1 VQTTLFKYLFYHN
14 FTRLFDIGERRNC
27 YTVNIDINE
36 EVSIDMTW
44 KLVHKK
50 SYDIIENENGKNLS
64 YHPNL
69 GIQIIE
75 KDGFAF
81 KDLNATGNLDKFE
94 DWRLPLTLRIHDFKT
109 QFGLWQEKDCLYYP
123 KGKIQIP
130 VDVYDNLL
138 FLYEHK
144 LFHIE
149 EEKEDMKFIKEN
161 YLLGVLLLMF
171 DNDYGTG
178 KEDYLLQLIVQS
190 VQLGVLE
197 NVMYSIWEAVR
208 NYLKTLSE
216 KRNTALGEMSYI
228 S

>member
-1 VQTTLFKYLFYHN
+1 
-14 FTRLFDIGERRNC
+14 
-27 YTVNIDINE
+27 
-36 EVSIDMTW
+36 M
-44 KLVHKK
+44 
-50 SYDIIENENGKNLS
+50 S

-94 DWRLPLTLRIHDFKT
+94 DWRLPLTCVFMILRHNLDYGRKKT
-109 QFGLWQEKDCLYYP
+109 VCINP

-190 VQLGVLE
+190 VQLGVIGKMF
-197 NVMYSIWEAVR
+197 MYSIWEAVR

>member
-1 VQTTLFKYLFYHN
+1 MMYPYMTLADE
-14 FTRLFDIGERRNC
+14 TEI
-27 YTVNIDINE
+27 
-36 EVSIDMTW
+36 
-44 KLVHKK
+44 VH
-50 SYDIIENENGKNLS
+50 S
-64 YHPNL
+64 
-69 GIQIIE
+69 QIIE

-149 EEKEDMKFIKEN
+149 NRAAAYNPVFPGDE
-161 YLLGVLLLMF
+161 
-171 DNDYGTG
+171 YG
-178 KEDYLLQLIVQS
+178 
-190 VQLGVLE
+190 
-197 NVMYSIWEAVR
+197 NP
-208 NYLKTLSE
+208 
-216 KRNTALGEMSYI
+216 
-228 S
+228 

>member
-1 VQTTLFKYLFYHN
+1 MQTTLFKYLFYHN

-81 KDLNATGNLDKFE
+81 KDLNATGNLDIFE
-94 DWRLPLTLRIHDFKT
+94 DWRLPLDFKT

-216 KRNTALGEMSYI
+216 KRNKALGEMSYV